1 MRTRC
6 PHDDEVVRVLRPAR
20 RFFRRLFRGDRARDE
35 GQDTVKLIVGLGNP
49 GSRYAHTRHNVGFNC
64 VDRVA
69 DRQGWRFNQKRAQS
83 LVAEGMVNGARVIL
97 AKPQT
102 FMNNS
107 GLAVA
112 RLLQSFRLP
121 PEDLLVAYDDIDLTV
136 GTIRIRE
143 RGSPG
148 THNGMRSI
156 VSELGSNDFPRLRIG
171 IRGEEPYRDL
181 RTYVLTEPSGDE
193 RQILD
198 ESVERAAEAALV
210 WVAEGSTEAMN
221 RFNG

>member
-1 MRTRC
+1 
-6 PHDDEVVRVLRPAR
+6 
-20 RFFRRLFRGDRARDE
+20 
-35 GQDTVKLIVGLGNP
+35 VKLIVGLGNP
-49 GSRYAHTRHNVGFNC
+49 GSRYARTRHNVGFNC
-64 VDRVA
+64 VDVIA
-69 DRQGWRFNQKRAQS
+69 ERQGWRFNQKRAQS
-83 LVAEGMVNGARVIL
+83 LVAEGVVNGERVIL

-107 GLAVA
+107 GQAVA

-121 PEDLLVAYDDIDLTV
+121 PESLLVAYDDIDLTT

-156 VSELGSNDFPRLRIG
+156 VSELGNTDFPRLRIG
-171 IRGEEPYRDL
+171 IRGGEPYREL
-181 RTYVLTEPSGDE
+181 RTYVLDEPTGDE

-198 ESVERAAEAALV
+198 ESVERAADAALL
-210 WVAEGSTEAMN
+210 WVAEGPTEAMN
-221 RFNG
+221 RYNG